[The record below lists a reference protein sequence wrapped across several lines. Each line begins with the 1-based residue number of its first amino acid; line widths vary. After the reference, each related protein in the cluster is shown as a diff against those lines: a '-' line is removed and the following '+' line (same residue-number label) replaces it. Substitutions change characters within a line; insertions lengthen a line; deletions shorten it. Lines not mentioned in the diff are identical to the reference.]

1 MTPPNAPGI
10 PGQRLPEPWEAP
22 LAELKRRVDR
32 LEQNDTTTRAQL
44 QSYSDEEED
53 SKVTIPSD
61 APARAKVA
69 LGALAG
75 LTPTGRAVVIVVL
88 GLAAI
93 AAVTLL
99 AVQGVRL
106 PWTP

>member
-1 MTPPNAPGI
+1 VTPPNVPGY
-10 PGQRLPEPWEAP
+10 PGARLPEPWEAK
-22 LAELKRRVDR
+22 ATELERRIAR
-32 LEQNDTTTRAQL
+32 LEEATDQTRRTL

-53 SKVTIPSD
+53 SQVKIPSD

-75 LTPTGRAVVIVVL
+75 LTPTGRAVVILVL

-93 AAVTLL
+93 GAATLL
-99 AVQGVRL
+99 VLRGVKL
-106 PWTP
+106 F